1 MKGQAHRS
9 ELLFSALLIFML
21 LAGFVIAAQLLQRH
35 SQPETRS
42 AGQQA
47 AVRHAR
53 ESQLSKPELH
63 RRKLAGQKLRDK
75 AAGPETEAMAETPER
90 DDREEWQERE
100 REHDREAYDQPDEA
114 AKFYLRKRV
123 PEGEKLIPVERYL
136 AARDQAR
143 RMTRYATATETLLP
157 AQAEISEAAEQ
168 QDALGAWTPLGPGN
182 IGGRTR
188 AIVINPQNPN
198 VMFAAGVTGGVW
210 KTVNAGQSWTPL
222 SDLLPNI
229 TVSALAMDPKNPEV
243 IYAGTGEGV
252 TGDFRGAGIF
262 KTTDGGVTW
271 TQLPGPTGADFYFV
285 NDLVISPVNSQNLYA
300 GTLTGVWRST
310 DGGANWT
317 KVLPITATGGC
328 LDLVMR
334 TDQATDYIFA
344 SCGTFQQATI
354 YRNTDAAGAGTWDQV
369 HSESGMGRTS
379 LAIAPSNQNIIYAAS
394 ASYASG
400 TYRHGL
406 HAIFRST
413 SGGAAGTWTAQVRNS
428 DLTRLNTAL
437 FSNTWIAFWTECGVG
452 PGGFSSQGWY
462 DNTIAVDPAD
472 PERVWVGGI
481 DLFRSDDGGRNWG
494 LASHWWANG
503 TITAL
508 AQQYAHADQHTIVFH
523 PQYDGSSNKLMFVGN
538 DGGIFRTDDARA
550 ATAKGLTAA
559 CSPANS
565 SVIWK
570 SLNNGYGVTQ
580 FYHGAVYPDGK
591 SYFGGTQDNGTLRGA
606 DATGINNWKEILAGD
621 GGYVAVDP
629 GNPQTLYAESTFLS
643 IRKSLDGGAS
653 FSSVRFGI
661 TESVFNFNFI
671 APFAMD
677 PSDPQR
683 LWIGGSRMWRTGN
696 GAANW
701 TQASVTLNS
710 PGFELMSAVAVA
722 PTDSNYVLAASDFG
736 YIYRTDRALTAEATT
751 VWEEVRPR
759 SGYVSWLA
767 FDPASPNIAYATYS
781 TFGGK
786 HVWRSID
793 AGATWTAIDGAL
805 PDLPVHCIA
814 IDPNNTA
821 RLYIGTDLGVFV
833 TTDGGANWMVENSGF
848 ANVVT
853 EALAINTAGGVTSL
867 YAFTHGRGVW
877 RVTLG
882 NNGCSYLLS
891 ANGQT
896 IGAAGGTGSV
906 NVTNSP
912 GGCNWSASSN
922 ADWITITSSG
932 SAVNYSVAANPGGKA
947 RIGTVTIAGRSF
959 AITQPGRPDQA
970 SPVVRIAAPTTAGTY
985 NTGDGLLALSGT
997 ASDDTGI
1004 ASVTW
1009 TNDRGGSGAAT
1020 GTTAWKIGGLPLQ
1033 AGLNRI
1039 TVTASDA
1046 TGNRS
1051 SAVIDVTFT
1060 PTTIITTMA
1069 GNGVAGFGGD
1079 GGPATE
1085 AQLRYPSGIAVDGA
1099 GNIYIADT
1107 ENNIVRKV
1115 TPAGV
1120 ISSVSGFVLGALDV
1134 AVDSAGN
1141 LYVPD
1146 EQNNQVLKLTP
1157 DGSRI
1162 IFAGN
1167 GVTGF
1172 GGDGGRATEAQLDT
1186 PSGVAVDRAGNVYIA
1201 DRYNSRV
1208 RKVDPNGIITT
1219 FAGNG
1224 AYGQGGDGGPATAA
1238 QLYEPVGLAVDGA
1251 GNVYIS
1257 DYFDKVRKV
1266 SAATGIITTAAGT
1279 GRFGFSGDGGP
1290 ATEAQLNSPFRI
1302 AVDAAGNLYIA
1313 DSYNDRIR
1321 KVTPDGIINTIAGSG
1336 TTGFSG
1342 DGGSP
1347 VSAQLDTPYGVA
1359 VDGAGNL
1366 LIVDQGNSRVRRI
1379 MPLTSVDQIPPTI
1392 AIIAPTSG
1400 GSYVSPSAVLNL
1412 SGTAADNSSL
1422 AQLRWQNDRGG
1433 SGSVIAAVTWNI
1445 NGIPLQPG
1453 LNSITVRVWDLHGNS
1468 ASARIAVTYTPTS
1481 IVSRVAGTQSA
1492 GFDEESSTAA
1502 LARIWNPEKV
1512 ATDAAGNLYLTD
1524 TGNHRIR
1531 KVAPNGVITTVAGN
1545 GSVGASGDGGP
1556 AVAASLNQPR
1566 GVAVDNAGNI
1576 YIADSGN
1583 HRIRKV
1589 APNGIITTV
1598 AGDGADDFSGD
1609 GGPAAAAKLSSPYGV
1624 AVDAAGNVYIADT
1637 GNSRIRKIN
1646 IATGVISSLT
1656 GGGYGFSG
1664 DGGQAAAAKLSF
1676 PEAIFADGAG
1686 NVYLSDT
1693 GNYRIRRISADGI
1706 ITTIAGTGTPG
1717 SAGDGGKATSAQLSQ
1732 PSGLTV
1738 DAAGVIH
1745 FADRGNHRI
1754 RRIAADG
1761 TITTVAGTGTA
1772 GANGENNSAP
1782 AAQLRSPS
1790 GVATDPAGHL
1800 FIADTGNHRV
1810 LMITPYRQATPVSAA
1825 SYNSGSLAAEAIAA
1839 VFGTNLATAT
1849 QEAPSTPLP
1858 LVLAGTVVRVRDSF
1872 DVERPAPLFFVSP
1885 GQINCQIPPGTAAGP
1900 ATLIITNSSGAI
1912 STGSM
1917 QIAQTAPSLFTAAST
1932 GSGVAAALALR
1943 IKADGTQLYEPVAR
1957 YDEAQ
1962 KKYVAVPI
1970 DLSNSSDQ
1978 VFLVLFGTGL
1988 RGRSDLSAVSAKVG
2002 EAGVEVLYAGPQGSF
2017 VGLDQLNLCLPQTLA
2032 GRGETDLVLTVDGQA
2047 ANVVKIS
2054 FK

>member
-1 MKGQAHRS
+1 MKRQAHRS
-9 ELLFSALLIFML
+9 KLLFSALLAFTL
-21 LAGFVIAAQLLQRH
+21 LAGAVIAAKLLRH
-35 SQPETRS
+35 SQPETRI

-47 AVRHAR
+47 AAGHAR
-53 ESQLSKPELH
+53 ESQLPKPELH
-63 RRKLAGQKLRDK
+63 RRKRAGQKLRAE
-75 AAGPETEAMAETPER
+75 AADSQTDSAAETPER
-90 DDREEWQERE
+90 ADRDEWRESE

-136 AARDQAR
+136 AAREQAR
-143 RMTRYATATETLLP
+143 RMNRYATATGAVLP

-188 AIVINPQNPN
+188 AVVINPQNPN
-198 VMFAAGVTGGVW
+198 VMFAAGVTGGIW
-210 KTVNAGQSWTPL
+210 KTTNAGQSWTPL

-229 TVSALAMDPKNPEV
+229 TISALAMDQKNPEV

-262 KTTDGGVTW
+262 KTADGGATW
-271 TQLPGPTGADFYFV
+271 TQLPGTAETDFYFV
-285 NDLVISPVNSQNLYA
+285 NDLVISPANSQNLYA
-300 GTLTGVWRST
+300 GTHTGVWRST

-317 KVLPITATGGC
+317 KVLPVTATGGC

-344 SCGTFQQATI
+344 SCGTFQQATV

-394 ASYASG
+394 ASYSSG

-406 HAIFRST
+406 HAVFRST

-428 DLTRLNTAL
+428 DLIKLNTAL

-462 DNTIAVDPAD
+462 DNTLAVDPAD
-472 PERVWVGGI
+472 SDRVWVGGI

-503 TITAL
+503 TISAL

-523 PQYDGSSNKLMFVGN
+523 PQYDGSSNKTMFVGS

-550 ATAKGLTAA
+550 ATAKGTTAA
-559 CSPANS
+559 CSPGNS

-570 SLNNGYGVTQ
+570 PLNSNYGVTQ

-606 DATGINNWKEILAGD
+606 DATGINGWKEILGGD

-643 IRKSLDGGAS
+643 LRKSLDGGAS

-661 TESVFNFNFI
+661 AESVFNFNFI

-683 LWIGGSRMWRTGN
+683 LWIGGSRMWRTSN

-701 TQASVTLNS
+701 TPASVTLNLA
-710 PGFELMSAVAVA
+710 GFELMSAVAVA

-751 VWEEVRPR
+751 VWDEVRPR
-759 SGYVSWLA
+759 TGYVSWLA
-767 FDPASPNIAYATYS
+767 FDPTNPNIAYATYS
-781 TFGGK
+781 NFGDK

-793 AGATWTAIDGAL
+793 AGATWTAIDGTL
-805 PDLPVHCIA
+805 PDLPVHCIV

-853 EALAINTAGGVTSL
+853 EALAINTVGGVTNL

-882 NNGCSYLLS
+882 NNGCSYSLS
-891 ANGQT
+891 ATGQT
-896 IGAAGGTGSV
+896 ISAAGGTGSV
-906 NVTNSP
+906 NVMASP

-922 ADWITITSSG
+922 ADWISITSGG
-932 SAVNYSVAANPGGKA
+932 SAVNYSVAPNPGGRA

-970 SPVVRIAAPTTAGTY
+970 SPVIRITAPTTAGAYSTD
-985 NTGDGLLALSGT
+985 NGSLILSGT
-997 ASDDTGI
+997 ASDDTGVT
-1004 ASVTW
+1004 SVTW
-1009 TNDRGGSGAAT
+1009 TSDRGSSGTAT

-1039 TVTASDA
+1039 TVIASDA
-1046 TGNRS
+1046 SGNRS

-1069 GNGVAGFGGD
+1069 GSGTAGFGGD

-1085 AQLRYPSGIAVDGA
+1085 ALLRYPSGIAVDSA

-1107 ENNIVRKV
+1107 ENFRIRKV
-1115 TPAGV
+1115 TPDGR
-1120 ISSVSGFVLGALDV
+1120 ISSIGGTVSGSLDV
-1134 AVDSAGN
+1134 AVDGAGN

-1146 EQNNQVLKLTP
+1146 DLNSQVLKIAP
-1157 DGSRI
+1157 DGTHSF
-1162 IFAGN
+1162 FAGN
-1167 GVTGF
+1167 GTAGF
-1172 GGDGGRATEAQLDT
+1172 SGDGGRATEAQLDT

-1224 AYGQGGDGGPATAA
+1224 TFGQGGDGGPATAA

-1279 GRFGFSGDGGP
+1279 GRYGFSGDGGP
-1290 ATEAQLNSPFRI
+1290 AAQAQLNSPFRVT
-1302 AVDAAGNLYIA
+1302 VDAAGNLYIA
-1313 DSYNDRIR
+1313 DTYNDRIR
-1321 KVTPDGIINTIAGSG
+1321 KVTPDGIINTIAGIG

-1347 VSAQLDTPYGVA
+1347 VGAQLDSPYGVA
-1359 VDGAGNL
+1359 FDSAGNL

-1379 MPLTSVDQIPPTI
+1379 VPLTSVDQTAPTI
-1392 AIIAPTSG
+1392 AITAPTNS
-1400 GSYVSPSAVLNL
+1400 GSYVSPSAALNL

-1422 AQLRWQNDRGG
+1422 AQLQWQNDRGG
-1433 SGSVIAAVTWNI
+1433 SGSEIVAVTWNI
-1445 NGIPLQPG
+1445 NNIPLQPG
-1453 LNSITVRVWDLHGNS
+1453 LNNLTVRVWDLQGNS
-1468 ASARIAVTYTPTS
+1468 ASARIAVTYTPTT
-1481 IVSRVAGTQSA
+1481 IISRVAGTQSA
-1492 GFDEESSTAA
+1492 GFDDESGTAA
-1502 LARIWNPEKV
+1502 LARLWNPEKV

-1531 KVAPNGVITTVAGN
+1531 KVAPNGVITTVAGS

-1556 AVAASLNQPR
+1556 ATAASLNQPR
-1566 GVAVDNAGNI
+1566 GVAVDSAGNI

-1589 APNGIITTV
+1589 APNGVITTV

-1609 GGPAAAAKLSSPYGV
+1609 GGPATTAKLSSPYGV
-1624 AVDAAGNVYIADT
+1624 AVDGAGNVYIADT

-1646 IATGVISSLT
+1646 ITTGVISSLT
-1656 GGGYGFSG
+1656 NGGYGYSG

-1676 PEAIFADGAG
+1676 PEAVFVDGAG

-1693 GNYRIRRISADGI
+1693 GNYRIRRIGADGI

-1717 SAGDGGKATSAQLSQ
+1717 SVGEGGKATSAQINQ

-1761 TITTVAGTGTA
+1761 TITTVVGTGTA
-1772 GANGENNSAP
+1772 GANGENNSAT

-1790 GVATDPAGHL
+1790 GVATDPAGNL

-1810 LMITPYRQATPVSAA
+1810 LMIAPYRQATPVSAA
-1825 SYNSGSLAAEAIAA
+1825 SYNGAALAPEAIAA

-1849 QEAPSTPLP
+1849 QEAPGTPLP
-1858 LVLAGTVVRVRDSF
+1858 LALAGTVVRVRDSF
-1872 DVERPAPLFFVSP
+1872 GVERPAPLFFVSS

-1900 ATLIITNSSGAI
+1900 ATLIITNSSGVI
-1912 STGSM
+1912 STGSI

-1962 KKYVAVPI
+1962 KKFVAVPI
-1970 DLSNSSDQ
+1970 DLSSASDQ

-1988 RGRSDLSAVSAKVG
+1988 RGRSDLSAVSTRISDAN
-2002 EAGVEVLYAGPQGSF
+2002 VEVLYAGPQGGF
-2017 VGLDQLNLCLPQTLA
+2017 VGLDQINLRLPQTLA
-2032 GRGETDLVLTVDGQA
+2032 GRGETDIVLTVDGQA